1 MISAPAPARAVCEQ
15 LPPPL
20 AIQPEEC
27 DVLEPRDRLTVSQ
40 WAAQKRR
47 LSAKTS
53 DLSGDWDNSRT
64 PFLVEIMD
72 SLSSPGIQQVTV
84 CKCAQSGGTETAL
97 NFLGWAVD
105 ESPGPLLMV
114 MPIRD
119 DVVRRIGTRVRPM
132 FESTPSLLAHVGGD
146 LDAINIGK
154 ETELDSMILYIGWST
169 SPGALADNPVCYVIL
184 DEVGKFP
191 RRSGDEADPVS
202 LARQRMRTFASR
214 ATLLVNSTPVLA
226 GDLIDREYQRGDRR
240 RWWVPC
246 GRCGEYHVMAWPN
259 VSLDRDAE
267 HLFLPADDYLQ
278 GRRARYVCPACG
290 ACWSE
295 SDRWR
300 AVTAGLWAPA
310 VCTVDRSGSIVGDEK
325 PTAHRSYHI
334 TSLMLHPHFMTIGR
348 LAAAWVAAQAE
359 YRAGDI
365 GPLQDF
371 MNSELAQPW
380 SETVEP
386 VEADVLDSHVSS
398 YAMGLVPPGVQM
410 ITIGFDVQ
418 IDHVWS
424 MVVGWGWLGECWII
438 DARRVETG
446 STEHVENFDPLAD
459 LLRMTW
465 PMADD
470 PAMIVRCRKAAID
483 CAYRPEAVKAWCR
496 KLGDVDVIPVRGE
509 SSVKNLIRMV
519 KESGPSAGDPLS
531 KIPGATQ
538 RRWDV
543 NVDAYKDLLAR
554 LIAQKTPGP
563 GYLHLPADS
572 PTWLAEQLTAERC
585 ETIRNSR
592 GKMLGHRWAPRHDRI
607 DNHMI
612 DCWNYAR
619 VAADLAGVRLIRNPD
634 APPSAASR
642 TGGGVIEKYRR

>member
-1 MISAPAPARAVCEQ
+1 MTPAPTAEFPR
-15 LPPPL
+15 PL
-20 AIQPEEC
+20 AIQPEES

-40 WAAQKRR
+40 WAAQKRK

-53 DLSGDWDNSRT
+53 DLAGDWDNSRT

-72 SLSSPGIQQVTV
+72 SLSAPGIQQVTV
-84 CKCAQSGGTETAL
+84 SKCAQSGGTETAL

-154 ETELDSMILYIGWST
+154 ETELDTMILYIGWAT

-191 RRSGDEADPVS
+191 ARAKDEADPVS
-202 LARQRMRTFASR
+202 LSRQRMRTFSSR
-214 ATLLVNSTPVLA
+214 AKLLVNSTPVLA
-226 GDLIDREYQRGDRR
+226 GDLIDREYKRGDRR
-240 RWWVPC
+240 KWWVPC
-246 GRCGEYHVMAWPN
+246 VHCGRHHVLAWPN
-259 VSLDRDAE
+259 VSLDKDAAGG
-267 HLFLPADDYLQ
+267 FLDEDDYLH
-278 GRRARYVCPACG
+278 GRRARYVCPQCG

-300 AVTAGLWAPA
+300 SVSAGLWAPDG
-310 VCTVDRSGSIVGDEK
+310 CQVDNSGAIVGDEK

-348 LAAAWVAAQAE
+348 LAAKWVAAQSAK
-359 YRAGDI
+359 RSGDV

-371 MNSELAQPW
+371 INAELAQPW
-380 SETVEP
+380 SETVSPLAED
-386 VEADVLDSHVSS
+386 ALDSHVSS
-398 YAMGLVPPGVQM
+398 YAMGEVPAGVQM

-424 MVVGWGWLGECWII
+424 IVVGWGWLGECWII
-438 DARRVETG
+438 DARRIETG
-446 STEHVENFDPLAD
+446 STEHVENFGPLAD

-465 PMADD
+465 PLADD
-470 PAMIVRCRKAAID
+470 PTMIMRCRKAAID
-483 CAYRPEAVKAWCR
+483 CAYRPDAVKGWCR
-496 KLGDVDVIPVRGE
+496 SLGDADAIPVRGE
-509 SSVKNLIRMV
+509 SSVKNLIRV
-519 KESGPSAGDPLS
+519 VRESGPERGDKLA
-531 KIPGATQ
+531 KIAAATQ
-538 RRWDV
+538 KRYDV
-543 NVDAYKDLLAR
+543 NVDAYKDLLYR
-554 LIAQKTPGP
+554 LIAQETPGP
-563 GYLHLPADS
+563 GYLHLPSDG
-572 PTWLAEQLTAERC
+572 PTWLASQLTAEQC
-585 ETIRNSR
+585 ETVRDSR
-592 GKMLGHRWAPRHDRI
+592 GKFIGRKWTPKHANI
-607 DNHMI
+607 DNHMT

-619 VAADLAGVRLIRNPD
+619 VAAELGGVRLIRNPD
-634 APPSAASR
+634 APPAPRSR